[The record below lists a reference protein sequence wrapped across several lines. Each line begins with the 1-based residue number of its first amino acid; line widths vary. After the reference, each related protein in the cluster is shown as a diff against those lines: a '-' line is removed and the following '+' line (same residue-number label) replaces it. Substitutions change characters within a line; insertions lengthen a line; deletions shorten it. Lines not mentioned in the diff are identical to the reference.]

1 MKKKLSAIY
10 FDIDDTLYS
19 TTSFS
24 EKARA
29 NAIHHM
35 ILAGLK
41 ITQEECLK
49 SLNEVISEFPKN
61 YEMHFNKLLTR
72 LGEHT
77 YKNINPNIIIAAG
90 VVGYHETKY
99 RELVIYKDADEVLK
113 KLNSSSLKLGII
125 TAGLITKQAE
135 KIVRLG
141 VNRYIDNS
149 LVFITDECGYAKT
162 NPKFYELAVKRLN
175 LPASEIMYVGDNPI
189 SDIDTSN
196 AAGMISVLVKRGGKH
211 SKEESKTPP
220 AFVIQNFW
228 DLLNIIQENFEIKF
242 TNSQ

>member
-29 NAIHHM
+29 NAVKEM
-35 ILAGLK
+35 VRAGLK
-41 ITQEECLK
+41 ISEKECLEVLK
-49 SLNEVISEFPKN
+49 EVISEFPKN

-72 LGEHT
+72 LGEET
-77 YKNINPNIIIAAG
+77 FKNINPNIIIAAG
-90 VVGYHETKY
+90 VVGYHETKH
-99 RELVIYKDADEVLK
+99 RELVIYEDVDEVLK
-113 KLNSSSLKLGII
+113 ILSKTKLKLGVI
-125 TAGLITKQAE
+125 TSGLISKQAE

-162 NPKFYELAVKRLN
+162 NHKFYELAVKKLGF
-175 LPASEIMYVGDNPI
+175 PASEIMHVGDNPI
-189 SDIDTSN
+189 SDIEPSN
-196 AAGMISVLVKRGGKH
+196 AAGMISVLVKRSGKYFNE
-211 SKEESKTPP
+211 KPKTAPN
-220 AFVIQNFW
+220 FEIQNFW
-228 DLLNIIQENFEIKF
+228 ELLEILKGNFSLKLP
-242 TNSQ
+242 N